1 MDGKKDKDNVYLTVS
16 VLPFHP
22 TAPDIMSWR
31 CHSKRRHETSAPLFL
46 DNQVLQD
53 NESHGF
59 MLSTSK
65 IEDKVHMKVRE

>member
-31 CHSKRRHETSAPLFL
+31 CHERITVKKTTMYC
-46 DNQVLQD
+46 
-53 NESHGF
+53 G
-59 MLSTSK
+59 
-65 IEDKVHMKVRE
+65 